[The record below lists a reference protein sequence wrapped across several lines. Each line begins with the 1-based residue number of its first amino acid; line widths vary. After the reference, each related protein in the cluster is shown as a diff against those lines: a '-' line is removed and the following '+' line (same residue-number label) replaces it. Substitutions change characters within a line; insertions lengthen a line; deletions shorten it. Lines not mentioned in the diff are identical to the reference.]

1 MSNDYN
7 DILFAIKD
15 YVCTIT
21 INRPKSLNAFTG
33 DTIAELEDAVLRTYD
48 DNSIG
53 VVVLT
58 GAGDRAF
65 SAGGD
70 VKWEADGGLD
80 AIEWHLGRYVVD
92 CPKPVIARVPGY
104 AIGGGNHLAYVCD
117 FTIAA
122 EHARFGQTGP
132 RVGSPASGYP
142 VAHSANIIGHK
153 RAREMWMLTR
163 QYTAQQMLDWG
174 LINAVVPM
182 KELDAE
188 VGRWCQELLALSPSC
203 LKVLKASFRIHM
215 EPIMRDRMADIVD
228 RIAPNYHQ
236 KGEQQEGAAAFLD
249 KRQPDFSPWR

>member
-1 MSNDYN
+1 MSDHYK
-7 DILFAIKD
+7 DILFQIKD

-92 CPKPVIARVPGY
+92 CPKPIIARVPGY